1 MKHPICILSAVLF
14 VFATCINSARA
25 NDKNQLFNEASKA
38 LNNANAAQANILAP
52 EGYKAGSEHFQRAEV
67 LFAKQRPV
75 DRIQK
80 ELDGAVAALK
90 LAAKNAELARLTF
103 AATLKARNDAK
114 GVDAQRL
121 SGDQWRTAEET
132 LLEAASRLEG
142 GNLKRAKSMS
152 EDAEGLY
159 RAAELGAIKISFL
172 SEARSTIDKARKE
185 KVQRYAPK
193 TLLNAESLL
202 ASAEKELT
210 ENRYDVDYPRTLA
223 KQAHQEAK
231 HSLFLAEMVKQLD
244 KGKLTTE
251 EFLLEQ
257 EKPLTEIANSLD
269 MIAQFD
275 QGFES
280 VTTELK
286 SAIEILRTDAYE
298 LGERKKELARLETDM
313 AILEKRMG
321 IQSERLAEQESQ
333 RENLRQVSE
342 LFDKDE
348 ASVMTE
354 GRNILIRAVG
364 LTFNPGSHQIDSRNF
379 GLLTKLQKAISLYP
393 NFSVLIEGHTDAF
406 GSDSA
411 NLNLS
416 FARAE
421 SVKQYLQANINSNR
435 QLEAIGY
442 GETRPIANN
451 ETAAGREKNRRIDL
465 VLRPPL

>member
-1 MKHPICILSAVLF
+1 MKRTLLSLSASLF
-14 VFATCINSARA
+14 LFSACFASA
-25 NDKNQLFNEASKA
+25 NDKNQIFNEASKA
-38 LNNANAAQANILAP
+38 LNSANAAQANILAP
-52 EGYKAGSEHFQRAEV
+52 EGYKEGSEHYQRAEV
-67 LFAKQRPV
+67 LFAKQRPL

-80 ELDGAVAALK
+80 SLDSAVAALK

-103 AATLKARNDAK
+103 ATTLKARNDAK
-114 GVDAQRL
+114 GVNAQRL
-121 SGDQWRTAEET
+121 SGEQWRDAEET
-132 LLEAASRLEG
+132 LLYAASRLEG
-142 GNLKRAKSMS
+142 GNLKRAKS
-152 EDAEGLY
+152 EAQEAESLY

-172 SEARSTIDKARKE
+172 SEARATIEKALKE
-185 KVQRYAPK
+185 KAHRHAPK
-193 TLLNAESLL
+193 TLLNAQSLL

-210 ENRYDVDYPRTLA
+210 ENRYDIDYPRTLA

-231 HSLFLAEMVKQLD
+231 HALFLADMVKRLD
-244 KGKLTTE
+244 KGELTTE

-257 EKPLTEIANSLD
+257 EKPLTEIAASLD
-269 MIAQFD
+269 MVAEFD
-275 QGFES
+275 QGFEA
-280 VTTELK
+280 VTT
-286 SAIEILRTDAYE
+286 SIVGTIENLRTDAYE

-321 IQSERLAEQESQ
+321 VQSQRLAEQETQ
-333 RENLRQVSE
+333 RESLRQVSE
-342 LFDKDE
+342 LFNRDE

-364 LTFNPGSHQIDSRNF
+364 LTFAPGSQQIESRNYS
-379 GLLTKLQKAISLYP
+379 LLTKLQKAIQLYP
-393 NFSVLIEGHTDAF
+393 GFSILIEGHTDSF

-421 SVKQYLQANINSNR
+421 SVKQYLKANISSR
-435 QLEAIGY
+435 QIEAIGY

>member
-1 MKHPICILSAVLF
+1 MMHLTRS
-14 VFATCINSARA
+14 FAASLLLVVSCFA
-25 NDKNQLFNEASKA
+25 NASDKNQIFNEASKA

-52 EGYKAGSEHFQRAEV
+52 EGYKEGSEHYQRAEV
-67 LFAKQRPV
+67 LFAKQRPL
-75 DRIQK
+75 DRVQK
-80 ELDGAVAALK
+80 SLDSAVAALK

-121 SGDQWRTAEET
+121 SGDAWRDAEET
-132 LLEAASRLEG
+132 LLYAASRLED
-142 GNLKRAKSMS
+142 GNLKRAKSKAK
-152 EDAEGLY
+152 EAEELY
-159 RAAELGAIKISFL
+159 RVAELGAIKISYL
-172 SEARSTIDKARKE
+172 SDARATIEKARKE
-185 KVQRYAPK
+185 KVHRHAPK
-193 TLLNAESLL
+193 TLMNAESLL
-202 ASAEKELT
+202 AAAEKELT
-210 ENRYDVDYPRTLA
+210 ENRYDIDYPRTLA
-223 KQAHQEAK
+223 KQANLEAK
-231 HSLFLAEMVKQLD
+231 HSLFLADMVKQLD

-257 EKPLTEIANSLD
+257 EKPLTEIASSLD
-269 MIAQFD
+269 MVAEFD
-275 QGFES
+275 QGFEA
-280 VTTELK
+280 VTANLVA
-286 SAIEILRTDAYE
+286 AIETLRTDAYE

-321 IQSERLAEQESQ
+321 IQSQRLAEQEAQ
-333 RENLRQVSE
+333 RESLRQVSE
-342 LFDKDE
+342 LFDREE

-364 LTFNPGSHQIDSRNF
+364 LTFAPGSDQIDSRNF
-379 GLLTKLQKAISLYP
+379 ALLTKLQKAIALYP
-393 NFSVLIEGHTDAF
+393 SFSVLIEGHTDAF

-421 SVKQYLQANINSNR
+421 SVKQYLQANIRNDR
-435 QLEAIGY
+435 QIEAIGY

-451 ETAAGREKNRRIDL
+451 ETASGREKNRRIDL

>member
-1 MKHPICILSAVLF
+1 MKHTLLSLSASLF
-14 VFATCINSARA
+14 LFAACFANA

-52 EGYKAGSEHFQRAEV
+52 EGYKEGSEHYQRAEV
-67 LFAKQRPV
+67 LYAKQRPL

-80 ELDGAVAALK
+80 SLDSAVASLK

-121 SGDQWRTAEET
+121 SGEQWRDAEET
-132 LLEAASRLEG
+132 LLYAASRLES
-142 GNLKRAKSMS
+142 GNLKRAKSKAQ
-152 EDAEGLY
+152 EAEALY
-159 RAAELGAIKISFL
+159 RAAELGAIKISYL
-172 SEARSTIDKARKE
+172 SEARATIEKARKE
-185 KVQRYAPK
+185 KVHRHAPK

-210 ENRYDVDYPRTLA
+210 ENRYDIDYPRTLA

-231 HSLFLAEMVKQLD
+231 HSLFLADMVKQLD

-257 EKPLTEIANSLD
+257 EKPLTEIATSLD
-269 MIAQFD
+269 MVAEFD
-275 QGFES
+275 QGFEA
-280 VTTELK
+280 VTASLVG
-286 SAIEILRTDAYE
+286 AIESLRTDAYE
-298 LGERKKELARLETDM
+298 LGERKKELVRLETDM

-321 IQSERLAEQESQ
+321 VQSQRLAEQETQ
-333 RENLRQVSE
+333 RENLRQVAE
-342 LFDKDE
+342 LFERDE

-364 LTFNPGSHQIDSRNF
+364 LTFAPGSHQIDSRNF
-379 GLLTKLQKAISLYP
+379 NLLTKLQKAINLYP
-393 NFSVLIEGHTDAF
+393 GFSILIEGHTDAF

-421 SVKQYLQANINSNR
+421 SVKQYLKANINGR
-435 QLEAIGY
+435 QIEAIGY